1 MSFDNVARIAGFT
14 GADLDTLV
22 TVFAKASAN
31 IDPALHEELGRRLI
45 RMYRVGLRDREMLAA
60 FAGEARRRKRAVAWT
75 LYGATASSTSA
86 TCTCSS
92 PSRVSPQ

>member
-14 GADLDTLV
+14 RADLDTLV

-45 RMYRVGLRDREMLAA
+45 RMYRAGLRDREMLAA
-60 FAGEARRRKRAVAWT
+60 FAGEALRRRKRVVPRT
-75 LYGATASSTSA
+75 LYGEAGIINV
-86 TCTCSS
+86 CDM
-92 PSRVSPQ
+92 